1 MSRWLTIKNIRH
13 QAAIAGWVSDAQTGA
28 GLSGVHVFIS
38 AGPETFQKR
47 LALKARQHGE
57 NWEILPERPDRACT
71 AADGYYRFINLPPG
85 EYTLAASLPG
95 SGTRY
100 GQAQASASV
109 VHDDEGNIAL
119 ATADLQLAP
128 TTLLGQVRDAA
139 GEPVSMVQVRVL
151 GSGEYTFSD
160 EQGLYRLT
168 GLEVGGRQ
176 VRALAQGYMALTQA
190 VQLEQ
195 VGGQY
200 TLDFSLTR
208 G

>member
-1 MSRWLTIKNIRH
+1 MSKWLTINNIRH

-38 AGPETFQKR
+38 AGPETFQKG
-47 LALKARQHGE
+47 LALKARQYGE
-57 NWEILPERPDRACT
+57 GWATLPERPDRACT

-85 EYTLAASLPG
+85 NYTLAASLPG

-109 VHDDEGNIAL
+109 VYDNQGNVAL
-119 ATADLQLAP
+119 AMADLQLAP

-139 GEPVSMVQVRVL
+139 GEPVHLVQVRVL

-160 EQGLYRLT
+160 EQGQYRLT
-168 GLEVGGRQ
+168 GLEVGARQ
-176 VRALAQGYMALTQA
+176 VRASAQGYTALTQA
-190 VQLEQ
+190 VRLEQ
-195 VGGQY
+195 AGGQY